1 MHAQVLNLSE
11 NDHIG
16 APGTQ
21 ALAHALR
28 TNRTVHTL
36 NLNENMLCGDA
47 GAVALAEMLRAN
59 ATLTFVT
66 LDQNKIGDV
75 GAVALAEALKVNRTV
90 KRIYLVRA
98 GCVLRDLLLEMPCT
112 EFVFVCSTFLPV
124 SHADGQLYWC

>member
-1 MHAQVLNLSE
+1 MLNLSE

-21 ALAHALR
+21 ALAHALCS
-28 TNRTVHTL
+28 NRTVHTL

-47 GAVALAEMLRAN
+47 GAVALADMLRAN

-90 KRIYLVRA
+90 KRIYLVRSA
-98 GCVLRDLLLEMPCT
+98 CVCFTGGCITIALAPEGA
-112 EFVFVCSTFLPV
+112 CSSFCCV
-124 SHADGQLYWC
+124 Y